1 MAISNEDLQAARTV
15 AARIVTTLGEKY
27 WPIFDVIDREW
38 AERQQRGK
46 RLAACLKRD
55 GDLSDMDDASG

>member
-1 MAISNEDLQAARTV
+1 
-15 AARIVTTLGEKY
+15 VTTLGEKY

-46 RLAACLKRD
+46 RLAACLKHE
-55 GDLSDMDDASG
+55 GDLSDMDDASR